1 MKRQGEFIKRK
12 VADEVLLVPIG
23 NTAQTFNG
31 MITLSDVG
39 EFIWDHI
46 EETLSFQEFIDKIL
60 EVYDIDGEIAAK
72 DASTFLTQLL
82 RAGMIRLSGENW

>member
-23 NTAQTFNG
+23 KTAQTFNG

-46 EETLSFQEFIDKIL
+46 EETQSFQDFVDKIL
-60 EVYDIDGEIAAK
+60 EVYDIDGVTAAK
-72 DASTFLTQLL
+72 DASTFLMQLL
-82 RAGMIRLSGENW
+82 RAGMLRQSSENW